1 MGWIGD
7 NIIRDVLN
15 GDSDVG
21 ILRICYLEDAINRKI
36 LKDSDVKFINL
47 IEDGKHVCKRSTA
60 LYPNWTLAS
69 MPSLDAGLTSKITVA
84 LINQPRTKLGNYW
97 QVGSDFSELDK
108 LQELLKIGTY
118 EEGHKKLSIRRFLL
132 DNVHYFFFCIL
143 HSRNAPFLYSCTFC
157 LEP

>member
-1 MGWIGD
+1 M
-7 NIIRDVLN
+7 
-15 GDSDVG
+15 
-21 ILRICYLEDAINRKI
+21 CK
-36 LKDSDVKFINL
+36 
-47 IEDGKHVCKRSTA
+47 KRSTA

-118 EEGHKKLSIRRFLL
+118 EEVTKLSIRRFLL
-132 DNVHYFFFCIL
+132 DNVHYFFL
-143 HSRNAPFLYSCTFC
+143 HFAFSECSFPLFLHFLSRAVGKRTRQLKEALLREKFLNQETKTAQ
-157 LEP
+157 EKE